1 MARATKTFTADGS
14 GAMDALTTVGVVYNK
29 VTFYEDARRATLDYR
44 IASPLITSP
53 KIIKLAG
60 EKAEIEVPVM
70 NGKKIPF
77 FEEQIIGYIETGT
90 YDSDTDVFTLSGSTR
105 FAQEED

>member
-60 EKAEIEVPVM
+60 EKAEIEVPAM
-70 NGKKIPF
+70 NGK
-77 FEEQIIGYIETGT
+77 TGT